1 LKINILISS
10 LVYTTQNLL
19 EKYAGGNLVEETFPG
34 LKPSSNWPV
43 SLDDLLTRLNSLSLE
58 EMFHQP
64 FDLEGKFQSEAEV
77 YIQRQL
83 NYVKSLQDQQDY
95 ELQKDYASKA
105 LQAYI
110 SLVMLQGSQLK
121 MIECLDY
128 LKKLQQEH
136 SALFEE
142 TFSVSIKNSEFIIKQ
157 ILEYFSGVITYPI
170 LRNYSINE
178 FFTISKNILFAA
190 NKYSFSQCTSIT
202 SDTNGKYLYIILSG
216 INGGM
221 FKIGTGYDNTEKGKV
236 YAHKTLVESEDM
248 YQWVFC
254 KGKLYVKQGSKE
266 FGYVTKLNSET
277 FENEGRIK
285 LIFPESS
292 QHSVIKK
299 KNENYVLLSDG
310 HTLSVVLLEPVLNP
324 EMKEPPKEDKQINHP
339 IDEDEDDD
347 EFSDDGRPRDTI
359 KRELSDVYTYINLM
373 LYSYD
378 VELSSNSKVDTK
390 KEFLINEL
398 LETFSCFY
406 NKEECYKALAINN
419 WDFEKAALYLI
430 DHGQKVREPLLI
442 PEKSL
447 LLFQTKLEGVAKL
460 HSKSEFKALKNSIID
475 VSQYDLFKW
484 VITKDNIIAYK
495 LKEGTSYVFSRD
507 ANKVKDYKIK
517 FESKQDLVDINVNVN
532 VNQPHEGY
540 SEYIVKGTYIITI
553 NSATLNKYDYSMCYN
568 IQTQNYYLISSNNL
582 ISQSILVSNTFQ
594 DQQINFENNL
604 LGELGYSSIENFK
617 NTFIETSQKFESFYN
632 NFYDFF
638 LLIETKRQSLYWKF
652 RNWNYFYTTY
662 FNNCYNIYRDFGG
675 KDSNKLISLCKIISP
690 RIEKTRRI
698 NEILLMRQLGENIVD
713 NYDLDFENKGQEKS
727 HLKDSTKKI
736 GIPSGAENVN
746 WCSWGFT
753 NKIIL
758 QKKIAGVEGDEI
770 LPADKKFGICLENKK
785 DYFMCVEG
793 NAKNLENILNLIKD
807 AFKNKNNSEI
817 GLIKSL
823 YYLYFWV
830 RSSDNSLL
838 LSNLGDKKKTD
849 SFINKTLTYLCNLL
863 REIFESSENLKIKN
877 LIIANI
883 ISGWEILCYDLN
895 SQIEWFNKLL
905 KLDSNISS
913 INNSNSKL
921 EDNLLVL
928 IEGKISPMEVLIQK
942 LILQGKNYNLNLIN
956 KVSSIK
962 YYQFYYEGG
971 NYYGLPLATTLNP
984 KAFQFPFYWVLYGY
998 SFKLSHDIKF
1008 ILKSEKENQK
1018 EETILKESC
1027 IVNDYK
1033 NNLYSYGGS
1042 TFKVREEKIKNEI
1055 FDMINFSKRSIN
1067 SMMVDKDLDIDNQEE
1082 ISQLLKSRSEEF
1094 WQLITNEILECK
1106 PNSIHLL
1113 KYLAFSFNYIIG
1125 DMNENI
1131 EFTIPDGYSRLD
1143 KAIEYYW
1150 NRIFTFVIKNLDFA
1164 INLIKKSFEDVD
1176 LKIEEKNNI
1185 FFKNK
1190 KLILMYTSSILNFIF
1205 NRMSAYPMK
1214 LFEEYQEKLFSLL
1227 TELTKV
1233 FMENKDMFNL
1243 FSILKN
1249 YTSGGF
1255 QSEGEKNFE
1264 YSFNVNEPAQI
1275 YEKINFAG
1283 SSAVVVEIDTK
1294 SSGEKPNYDLI
1305 FISEEHSYLNQ
1316 RANSNNNYANFGT
1329 CFLMKLSSTNTK
1341 RLFLPGQEIKI
1352 MTNNDWE
1359 YGRGRKISTQA
1370 KTGVKSVL
1378 KLKCYPY
1385 RNILYI
1391 YPFNAECHIKNF
1403 LLKNEMNLNDL
1414 HLWLELLNDIDFFSV
1429 YIIKK
1434 MIKSTEQMKEEKC
1447 LSENSIAN
1455 IVKLGLTK
1463 YEEKD
1468 ISDLVIDYIQQK
1480 KFKKIIE
1487 ADKVIDKLGDKT
1499 GVKPEEKKINQ
1510 QVKENALVTYVES
1523 HINSFNPKIKPYIE
1537 EVISKLKET
1546 EENKSIDFSNLL
1558 LFKFKSKIRELIPEP
1573 QNYTRLKLLPSFNSQ
1588 MKSLWTVSE
1597 LSFILTILYHTDSLT
1612 DAFKWITEENPP
1624 TSSVEKYEKYINPQY
1639 EFFGKKL
1646 NSLLTWMSSRV
1657 QYMKD
1662 TFDSIKI
1669 YSELIV
1675 ENNNQ
1680 FMQNIKELVIQKI
1693 KVLEEEKLKE
1703 KEGAKSE
1710 TQIQEKKKKEP
1721 KTKPQSEINLATK
1734 TINFKKKSNVKRL
1747 FQELPPKKKKE
1758 SKGGLK
1764 DIISAKEVIPKNEEE
1779 VKCTP
1784 TPTPTTLIENLD
1796 SLSLDQ
1802 LFEKYSAMKL
1812 EFINKENIKKLKE
1825 DIKSKIEADVKEAYF
1840 GNIEK
1845 LRNVCEINE
1854 LSFSESNLSDS
1865 LKSYTNFILSKL
1877 SKIYNFEQFENCTEM
1892 NLDEV
1897 YNNIYHDSPYAMI
1910 AEYVLEKLFF
1920 LLELNQDSSIN
1931 EKIDSNNT
1939 SMVSTPKGRSMT
1951 KKITFEMKDSKELSR
1966 QGSQSITPRHDSN
1979 NMNYVV
1985 ESFRKVKRWENEDE
1999 LNGVPSPHQN
2009 LIRGIFNWIYK
2020 SPDTNLI
2027 RNLMNQQN
2035 SRLKIREIGMKN
2047 LMRLTGDSLYNHLS
2061 KISYNII
2068 GALTLSL
2075 KNSITNGL
2083 EAVVRSIDIKYKEL
2097 ENILIYYVQFYNNE
2111 INNLLTVPKSQ
2122 ISNYCYLP
2130 DNKIKPSHE
2139 LFIIHK
2145 IKNLNLLLSDIN
2157 IILSYMTSIPCES
2170 SSFPLSLIQN
2180 FIQRSLKIIIYEETK
2195 NNSKVIRM
2203 ILDFTENLKSA
2214 LGKFITFSKNSGNHT
2229 VTDYIIEGLFSSLDL
2244 VINDCDNQVVLIS
2257 NLLDI
2262 IYHIVLY
2269 LNHMNYQ
2276 NSFCKGVERL
2286 FALIMNSETPEI
2298 ISLSCRIAKLFLKN
2312 LDLSGKSTENISLI
2326 NSLYEKLGKIWT
2338 FQNRPVSK
2346 VQRNKKYNLIVQMN
2360 SPEIEYL
2367 FLVKALYYWEESHP
2381 TKLSSY
2387 KYSNITSSIEEEFSK
2402 NEFKVVTHKGRE
2414 ITYFNPL
2421 KSKLKKT
2428 HALEAVL
2435 NKRFELI
2442 RKETAELNVFLKA
2455 IRAKKE
2461 KEERMRQEEQLKKEK
2476 TEEAKKTETENLST
2490 GANLLLAAFNEL
2502 VENVENNIL
2511 NIATSTEEKNKEP
2524 EQKQEEKV
2532 QKLTEEEI
2540 LEKLNINK
2548 LKEDYLNRIIEH
2560 IKIAEKIGESASVR
2574 GFSLI
2579 ECRLNKEEAE
2589 SFTNLIYKSFYRLL
2603 PDIPNE
2609 NSIQYYNSIEQ
2620 PKEVQNLIDDNLL
2633 FPKFA
2638 DKDLLLPGCTHI
2650 LKETTKPY
2658 LNVSLVESHVYT
2670 KLDKTFKAVSE
2681 IFSKMSD
2688 DSQRRNFST
2697 NLNDA
2702 SLSEKILNEKHVSGN
2717 SMSTIMDDLMS
2728 LLYHTVESGNN
2739 YENEFIKKLKDSL
2752 KMINSQDWVN
2762 LDNQNKQSIL
2772 GLLIVCSGFFK
2783 ILKPGC
2789 KAIFNDNPEEICKIV
2804 AGGHG
2809 SGRTSVSVIFLKDKQ
2824 GKIEKV
2830 NINSLKKISYND
2842 YVLNLINIRDLM
2854 NSAIEIYSIEKEN
2867 SDPINRSI
2875 LLYILKIL
2883 TNFDFTEDFAF
2894 DINKDS
2900 VAKLIK
2906 LLKEMTEDS
2915 KWIVNREISEVEYM
2929 DSWERLYSKL
2939 DNHSELFY
2947 SPAVTMKQLGV
2958 EQVQVSKQ
2966 QNNPPSN
2973 EENDLISK
2981 FTLPDSTYISH
2992 LPQLVDMSKSTLAL
3006 KNIQTFERYTVEEI
3020 FNYCKSNYR
3029 DYEYQMSLSQI
3040 RYHLSVGDIASAKGD
3055 ISAIFDGT
3063 KVPSHM
3069 PLPREHRDMREVFK
3083 EECYPNNFYL
3093 LKLSSRVVRDTGIKH
3108 LIKQSS
3114 MGLNEVPVLL
3124 LLVDNSVNQSL
3135 VMYNDYE
3142 YSKIH
3147 TFWVNTDHL
3156 MLLENQM
3163 KLPATSFTH
3172 DYLSCEYLMIDRS
3185 IKKYYAKNV
3194 LTNLERSLL
3203 LNGQIDKLEELEEYI
3218 NLVTWQNYK
3227 YNPINGVFRNFKN
3240 YIQIKKE
3247 TEESNDL
3254 VLKRMI
3260 SSKNKNLTIE
3270 TGNQTTDINQILS
3283 ALNSQPIQI
3292 DVFSNSTSKY
3302 SKSTY
3307 KKKIEEIEKLLND
3320 LKINNQETVTLLKDW
3335 CLGKFGDL
3343 NKSFVKIKIP
3353 NLFAEYMR
3361 QFKEGEK
3368 KSAFKIGNMG
3378 NKLLALHEL
3387 YDIDLNN
3394 FSGVVLSFDKTALL
3408 GPNAK
3413 LSFYSDPYGEHLI
3426 HEIIAVK
3433 NTRNNLESVVFNQP
3447 RVWLYYTPGTRA
3459 FYIHDWYVQSRD
3471 SELPCNLTFVPY
3483 TWSSLIW
3490 LTDYCTSN
3498 LFKNQNLESLDTF
3511 QGFTSKL
3518 LNLCTSLSLPAEI
3531 QMNIFNITNRVIM
3544 KGIKYVSM
3552 LEHMSLVNTHEMSIY
3567 EKFNIIGVDEMSVI
3581 QLIKNIDNCHSNET
3595 KEKSFSSSY
3604 VVNGVEIILSI
3615 LAGIKESYV
3624 TLEMYFKENFD
3635 YSLPLWIEAIIKL
3648 GQFLNFLQ
3656 GSSSL
3661 ENNLMREIKD
3671 ELSVYN
3677 MKQFNNIFVLG
3688 NIPASTSD
3696 QDIRI
3701 QVENILSTHNAKIV
3715 DKHKDIQIINSQDGL
3730 SKSVVFLTDGY
3741 NVDSLKEMVEE
3752 TVVEPESSL
3761 WQCAFCEMENDMENE
3776 MCIFCEREKTVKV
3789 KEAQPKKKG
3798 LIRMEAYNY
3807 TVSDIISSI
3816 KNSLKNNDVLSSY
3829 TVKELVEKKQGEEF
3843 SQVQTEI
3850 KTEVKP
3856 VEKLEEVEN
3865 KTKETETS
3873 EVVST
3878 TLTENQKLENLEKV
3892 ETQTYQEITKKNILT
3907 INSGDEYTSN
3917 PNLED
3922 LINKFLKI
3930 RFAYYLSDKEFFTS
3944 HMKHIRCIPKLQD
3957 EINLINSFAVF
3968 TDSLQSNEEVSLLIN
3983 DVKLDKA
3990 GDLFS
3995 STNFIKLYKKLES
4008 HEIDLWMDNMRVA
4021 DKEWNEINI
4030 STMEK
4035 IRELIDMLICK
4046 ETNLNFVLP
4055 VSSIRF
4061 IPDRF
4066 NSLNHT
4072 GNIVLENNYPELLK
4086 YPLSFIRFYWSIIR
4100 YFNSCLLAALP
4111 FIKPP
4116 DMYAANENLE
4126 DKDYINIPFPKSIS
4140 MFLSSAKGITFS
4152 YTKSNLIREVI
4163 ASTEYSEEVVQ
4174 IPSFKFERLQ
4184 IVNNLQKSDQKS
4196 EFNKQP
4202 SFIRQGGEAE
4212 EYEEPSDEKELK
4224 NEESMFLQAYEQAKD
4239 LDPAFFRSKKAP
4251 GDPHI
4256 GFKVEFKGEYVQGIG
4271 GPYRQFFSDISLEL
4285 QPKDYKNKKALRLL
4299 YPSSNNQA
4307 QKIDYKDKFV
4317 FTPGYN
4323 NNTALNHY
4331 EFLGILM
4338 GICIRTGV
4346 HVTLDLCSMIW
4357 KKIVK

>member
-1 LKINILISS
+1 
-10 LVYTTQNLL
+10 
-19 EKYAGGNLVEETFPG
+19 
-34 LKPSSNWPV
+34 
-43 SLDDLLTRLNSLSLE
+43 
-58 EMFHQP
+58 MFHQP
-64 FDLEGKFQSEAEV
+64 FDLEAKFQSEAEV
-77 YIQRQL
+77 YIERQL
-83 NYVKSLQDQQDY
+83 NYIKSHKDQSDY

-110 SLVMLQGSQLK
+110 SLIMLQGSQLK
-121 MIECLDY
+121 MINCLDF
-128 LKKLQQEH
+128 LKKLQQYH
-136 SALFEE
+136 SVLFDEIF
-142 TFSVSIKNSEFIIKQ
+142 TSSIKNSEFILKQ
-157 ILEYFSGVITYPI
+157 ILEYFSGVIVYPI

-190 NKYSFSQCTSIT
+190 NKYTFSQCTSIT
-202 SDTNGKYLYIILSG
+202 SDTNGKYLFIILSG

-221 FKIGTGYDNTEKGKV
+221 FKIGTGYDNTEKGRI
-236 YAHKTLVESEDM
+236 YAHKTLTESEDM

-254 KGKLYVKQGSKE
+254 KEKLYVKQGSKD
-266 FGYVTKLNSET
+266 FGYVTKLNSEN

-285 LIFPESS
+285 LIFPEPS

-299 KNENYVLLSDG
+299 KNENYILLSDG
-310 HTLSVVLLEPVLNP
+310 QILSVILLEPVLNP
-324 EMKEPPKEDKQINHP
+324 EMKEPLKEDVQLINS
-339 IDEDEDDD
+339 IEEDEED
-347 EFSDDGRPRDTI
+347 EFSEDGRQRETI
-359 KRELSDVYTYINLM
+359 KRQLSDVYSCINLM

-378 VELSSNSKVDTK
+378 VELNSNSKVDSK
-390 KEFLINEL
+390 KEFLIKEL

-406 NKEECYKALAINN
+406 NKEECYKALSINN

-442 PEKSL
+442 PERSI

-475 VSQYDLFKW
+475 VSQFDLFKW

-495 LKEGTSYVFSRD
+495 FKEGTSFVFSRD
-507 ANKVKDYKIK
+507 QNMVKDYKIK
-517 FESKQDLVDINVNVN
+517 FELNQDSAGIQLSGNLQSHNDF
-532 VNQPHEGY
+532 
-540 SEYIVKGTYIITI
+540 SEYTVKGTYITTL
-553 NSATLNKYDYSMCYN
+553 NSAYLNKYDYSMCYN
-568 IQTQNYYLISSNNL
+568 ILTQNYYMISSNNL
-582 ISQSILVSNTFQ
+582 ISQSVIVSNTFQ
-594 DQQINFENNL
+594 DQQINLEKNL
-604 LGELGYSSIENFK
+604 LSELGYSSFDDFKINFIEN
-617 NTFIETSQKFESFYN
+617 SQKFCSFYN
-632 NFYDFF
+632 HFYDLF
-638 LLIETKRQSLYWKF
+638 LLIESKRQGLYWKY
-652 RNWNYFYTTY
+652 RNWNYFYTSY
-662 FNNCYNIYRDFGG
+662 YNNCFNFYRDFGG
-675 KDSNKLISLCKIISP
+675 KESSRLISLCKIISP
-690 RIEKTRRI
+690 RIEKTRKI
-698 NEILLMRQLGENIVD
+698 NESLLMRQLGEYIVN
-713 NYDLDFENKGQEKS
+713 NYDLDLENKIQEKS
-727 HLKDSTKKI
+727 QLKDSTKKS
-736 GIPSGAENVN
+736 GIPSAAENVN
-746 WCSWGFT
+746 WSSWGYN
-753 NKIIL
+753 NKVIL
-758 QKKIAGVEGDEI
+758 QKKSGQNESQDTKEI
-770 LPADKKFGICLENKK
+770 QPSEKKFGVYLENKN

-793 NAKNLENILNLIKD
+793 DSNSLENILCLINESQ
-807 AFKNKNNSEI
+807 KNKSDS
-817 GLIKSL
+817 GLIKNL
-823 YYLYFWV
+823 YYLYFWI
-830 RSSDNSLL
+830 RSGDNSLL
-838 LSNLGDKKKTD
+838 LPNLGDKKKTD
-849 SFINKTLTYLCNLL
+849 YFLNKTLPNLYTL
-863 REIFESSENLKIKN
+863 LEEIFESSQNPKINNLVISN
-877 LIIANI
+877 V
-883 ISGWEILCYDLN
+883 ISGWEIICYDLN
-895 SQIEWFNKLL
+895 TQIKWFDKIL
-905 KLDSNISS
+905 KLDTNIPPTTF
-913 INNSNSKL
+913 NSNSKL
-921 EDNLLVL
+921 ENNLQLL
-928 IEGKISPMEVLIQK
+928 IEGKISPMEVLTNK
-942 LILQGKNYNLNLIN
+942 LISQGKNYNMNLID
-956 KVSSIK
+956 KISSIK

-971 NYYGLPLATTLNP
+971 NYYGVPLTTNLNP
-984 KAFQFPFYWVLYGY
+984 KAFQYPFHWLLYGN
-998 SFKLSHDIKF
+998 SFKLSHDIKLT
-1008 ILKSEKENQK
+1008 LKSEKENPK
-1018 EETILKESC
+1018 EESVLKENC
-1027 IVNDYK
+1027 IVYNDYK
-1033 NNLYSYGGS
+1033 NSLYSYGGS
-1042 TFKVREEKIKNEI
+1042 TFKVREEKTKHEI
-1055 FDMINFSKRSIN
+1055 FEITNFSKRSLN
-1067 SMMVDKDLDIDNQEE
+1067 CMMVDKRLENLDE
-1082 ISQLLKSRSEEF
+1082 ISERLKFQSEEF
-1094 WQLITNEILECK
+1094 WQLITNEISLCK
-1106 PNSIHLL
+1106 PNSIYLL
-1113 KYLAFSFNYIIG
+1113 RYLAFSFNFIIG

-1143 KAIEYYW
+1143 KAIEYYYT
-1150 NRIFTFVIKNLDFA
+1150 RIFTFVTKNLDFA
-1164 INLIKKSFEDVD
+1164 INLIKRSFEVEDR
-1176 LKIEEKNNI
+1176 KHIEINISQDNSNI

-1190 KLILMYTSSILNFIF
+1190 KLIFMYISSILNFIF
-1205 NRMSAYPMK
+1205 NRMSAYPVK
-1214 LFEEYQEKLFSLL
+1214 LFQKYQEKLFTLL
-1227 TELTKV
+1227 TELTQV
-1233 FMENKDMFNL
+1233 FMQDKDMFNL

-1275 YEKINFAG
+1275 YEKINFPG
-1283 SSAVVVEIDTK
+1283 SSGIVVEIDTK
-1294 SSGEKPNYDLI
+1294 SAGTSEKPNYDLI
-1305 FISEEHSYLNQ
+1305 FISEEHSYSNL

-1329 CFLMKLSSTNTK
+1329 CFLMKLSNTNTK

-1359 YGRGRKISTQA
+1359 YGRGRKISTGN
-1370 KTGVKSVL
+1370 KSSVKSVL

-1385 RNILYI
+1385 KNILYI
-1391 YPFNAECHIKNF
+1391 YPFTAESSIKNF

-1429 YIIKK
+1429 LIIKK
-1434 MIKSTEQMKEEKC
+1434 MIKSTEQIKEEKC
-1447 LSENSIAN
+1447 LSDNSIAN
-1455 IVKLGLTK
+1455 IVKLGLTN
-1463 YEEKD
+1463 YEEKN

-1487 ADKVIDKLGDKT
+1487 FDKISDKLV
-1499 GVKPEEKKINQ
+1499 VKKEKSSEIKNIETSNKEPQIKQSRVVAYNEINIQNLNSKI
-1510 QVKENALVTYVES
+1510 KIYVEE
-1523 HINSFNPKIKPYIE
+1523 I
-1537 EVISKLKET
+1537 ISKLKEISG
-1546 EENKSIDFSNLL
+1546 ENMISSTVGLDFSNLL

-1573 QNYTRLKLLPSFNSQ
+1573 QNYSRLKLLPSFNTN

-1597 LSFILTILYHTDSLT
+1597 LTFILTLLYHTDSLNE
-1612 DAFKWITEENPP
+1612 AFKWITEE
-1624 TSSVEKYEKYINPQY
+1624 SSSNATVEKYEKFINPQY

-1675 ENNNQ
+1675 ENNNL

-1703 KEGAKSE
+1703 KSE
-1710 TQIQEKKKKEP
+1710 LKCEMGGFNPKKKT
-1721 KTKPQSEINLATK
+1721 KTKIKSQEISSNLATK
-1734 TINFKKKSNVKRL
+1734 TVNFKKKSNVKRL

-1758 SKGGLK
+1758 TKTVVKENSDINSKELNYTGN
-1764 DIISAKEVIPKNEEE
+1764 SKNEEDAKFSE
-1779 VKCTP
+1779 KEETP
-1784 TPTPTTLIENLD
+1784 INLD
-1796 SLSLDQ
+1796 MLSLDQ
-1802 LFEKYSAMKL
+1802 LFEKYSSMKL
-1812 EFINKENIKKLKE
+1812 EFINKENIKKLKD
-1825 DIKSKIEADVKEAYF
+1825 DIKSKIEADVKEAYY

-1877 SKIYNFEQFENCTEM
+1877 SKFYSFEQFENCSVM

-1897 YNNIYHDSPYAMI
+1897 YNNIYHDSPYAI
-1910 AEYVLEKLFF
+1910 ISEYVLEKLFF
-1920 LLELNQDSSIN
+1920 LLELNQDCSIN
-1931 EKIDSNNT
+1931 DKTESKAT
-1939 SMVSTPKGRSMT
+1939 TPKGRSIN
-1951 KKITFEMKDSKELSR
+1951 KKINFDTRESKELSR
-1966 QGSQSITPRHDSN
+1966 QGSQSITPRQDN

-1985 ESFRKVKRWENEDE
+1985 DSFKKVKRWDNDEE
-1999 LNGVPSPHQN
+1999 LNGISSPHQN
-2009 LIRGIFNWIYK
+2009 LIKGIFNWIYK

-2027 RNLMNQQN
+2027 RSLMNQQHV
-2035 SRLKIREIGMKN
+2035 RLKVREIGLKN
-2047 LMRLTGDSLYNHLS
+2047 LMRLTNDSLYNNFS

-2068 GALTLSL
+2068 GAITLSL
-2075 KNSITNGL
+2075 KNSISNGL
-2083 EAVVRSIDIKYKEL
+2083 ESVGRSIDIKYKDL
-2097 ENILIYYVQFYNNE
+2097 ENILIFYVQFYNNE
-2111 INNLLTVPKSQ
+2111 INNLLTVPKSV

-2130 DNKIKPSHE
+2130 DTKIKQNHE

-2157 IILSYMTSIPCES
+2157 IILSYMTSIPSES
-2170 SSFPLSLIQN
+2170 SSFPLIIIQN

-2195 NNSKVIRM
+2195 NNPKVIRM

-2312 LDLSGKSTENISLI
+2312 LDLSGKSPENILLI

-2338 FQNRPVSK
+2338 FQNHQENK
-2346 VQRNKKYNLIVQMN
+2346 VYKNKKYNIIVQMN
-2360 SPEIEYL
+2360 SPEIDYL
-2367 FLVKALYYWEESHP
+2367 FLVKALFYWEEKHP
-2381 TKLSSY
+2381 TKLSAY
-2387 KYSNITSSIEEEFSK
+2387 KYSSSCIKTSQEEEFSK

-2435 NKRFELI
+2435 TKRFEML
-2442 RKETAELNVFLKA
+2442 RKETAELNVLLKA

-2461 KEERMRQEEQLKKEK
+2461 KEERLRQEEQMKKEQ
-2476 TEEAKKTETENLST
+2476 TEEVKKTESQDLLS

-2511 NIATSTEEKNKEP
+2511 NISTTEEKIKEP
-2524 EQKQEEKV
+2524 KPSKQPKEPKKEERIF
-2532 QKLTEEEI
+2532 TEEEI
-2540 LEKLNINK
+2540 LEKLNLNK
-2548 LKEDYLNRIIEH
+2548 LKEDYLTRITEH
-2560 IKIAEKIGESASVR
+2560 IKIAEKIGEAASLR
-2574 GFSLI
+2574 GFCII
-2579 ECRLNKEEAE
+2579 ECRLTKEEAE
-2589 SFTNLIYKSFYRLL
+2589 SFTNLFYKSFYRLL

-2609 NSIQYYNSIEQ
+2609 NCINYPINTEQ
-2620 PKEVQNLIDDNLL
+2620 LKENLIDDNLL

-2658 LNVSLVESHVYT
+2658 LNVTLVESQVYT
-2670 KLDKTFKAVSE
+2670 KLDKTFKSVSE
-2681 IFSKMSD
+2681 IFSKTND
-2688 DSQRRNFST
+2688 ESQRRNFST

-2702 SLSEKILNEKHVSGN
+2702 SLPKILNEKYVSGN
-2717 SMSTIMDDLMS
+2717 SMSVIMDDLMS

-2752 KMINSQDWVN
+2752 KMINSQNWTN

-2772 GLLIVCSGFFK
+2772 GLLIMCSGFFK

-2789 KAIFNDNPEEICKIV
+2789 KAIFNDNPEDICKIV

-2809 SGRTSVSVIFLKDKQ
+2809 SGRSAVSVIFLKDKQ
-2824 GKIEKV
+2824 AKIEKV
-2830 NINSLKKISYND
+2830 NINSLKKLSYND
-2842 YVLNLINIRDLM
+2842 YVLNLINIRDLI
-2854 NSAIEIYSIEKEN
+2854 NTTIEIYAIEKEN
-2867 SDPINRSI
+2867 SDSINRSI
-2875 LLYILKIL
+2875 LLFLLKIL

-2900 VAKLIK
+2900 LAKLIK
-2906 LLKEMTEDS
+2906 ILKEMTEDS
-2915 KWIVNREISEVEYM
+2915 RWIVNREISEVEYM
-2929 DSWERLYSKL
+2929 DSWERLFSKL
-2939 DNHSELFY
+2939 DSHSDLFY
-2947 SPAVTMKQLGV
+2947 SPALTMQSLGV
-2958 EQVQVSKQ
+2958 QIADESNSKQ
-2966 QNNPPSN
+2966 QKEQKDLKELNDHINPHSN

-2992 LPQLVDMSKSTLAL
+2992 LPQLLDMSKSTLAL

-3040 RYHLSVGDIASAKGD
+3040 RYHLSVGDIASAKLD

-3063 KVPSHM
+3063 KVPPHM

-3135 VMYNDYE
+3135 VLYNDYE

-3147 TFWVNTDHL
+3147 SFWVSTDHL
-3156 MLLENQM
+3156 MLLENQL

-3172 DYLSCEYLMIDRS
+3172 DNLSCEYLMIDTS
-3185 IKKYYAKNV
+3185 LKKYYAKNV

-3203 LNGQIDKLEELEEYI
+3203 LNGEIDKLEELEEYL

-3240 YIQIKKE
+3240 FIQIKKE

-3254 VLKRMI
+3254 LLKRMV
-3260 SSKNKNLTIE
+3260 SSKNKNITIE
-3270 TGNQTTDINQILS
+3270 TGSQLTDLNQILS

-3292 DVFSNSTSKY
+3292 DIFSNNSSKNST
-3302 SKSTY
+3302 STY

-3320 LKINNQETVTLLKDW
+3320 LKINNQETVSLLKDW
-3335 CLGKFGDL
+3335 CLDKFKDL
-3343 NKSFVKIKIP
+3343 DKSFKKIKIQ
-3353 NLFAEYMR
+3353 NLFAEYM
-3361 QFKEGEK
+3361 QTMNHFKEGEK

-3394 FSGVVLSFDKTALL
+3394 FSGMVLSFDKTALL

-3483 TWSSLIW
+3483 HWSCLIW
-3490 LTDYCTSN
+3490 LTDYCTSF
-3498 LFKNQNLESLDTF
+3498 LFKNKNLESLDTF

-3518 LNLCTSLSLPAEI
+3518 LNLSTSLSLPAEI

-3552 LEHMSLVNTHEMSIY
+3552 LEHMGLVNTHEMSIY
-3567 EKFNIIGVDEMSVI
+3567 EKFNIIGVDEISVI
-3581 QLIKNIDNCHSNET
+3581 QLIKNIDSCHSNET

-3624 TLEMYFKENFD
+3624 TLEMYIKENFD

-3656 GSSSL
+3656 GSSTL

-3677 MKQFNNIFVLG
+3677 MKQFNNIFVLS
-3688 NIPASTSD
+3688 NIPLQIPD

-3701 QVENILSTHNAKIV
+3701 QVENILTTHNAKIV
-3715 DKHKDIQIINSQDGL
+3715 DREKDIQIINSKDGL

-3752 TVVEPESSL
+3752 ALVEEVQSSL

-3776 MCIFCEREKTVKV
+3776 LCIFCEREKVIKPKEV
-3789 KEAQPKKKG
+3789 KEKKKG

-3816 KNSLKNNDVLSSY
+3816 KNSLKNNDVLSNY
-3829 TVKELVEKKQGEEF
+3829 KVKELVQKKQSGDSAQ
-3843 SQVQTEI
+3843 SQSQPENLS
-3850 KTEVKP
+3850 KP
-3856 VEKLEEVEN
+3856 VE
-3865 KTKETETS
+3865 T
-3873 EVVST
+3873 
-3878 TLTENQKLENLEKV
+3878 QQLENLLSITEILSEIIIDTTLPLVVPEKS
-3892 ETQTYQEITKKNILT
+3892 ESQPEYEEKEITKKNTLI
-3907 INSGDEYTSN
+3907 INTGDEYSSN
-3917 PNLED
+3917 PALED

-3930 RFAYYLSDKEFFTS
+3930 RFAYYLSDKEFFTC
-3944 HMKHIRCIPKLQD
+3944 HMKHIKCIPKLQE
-3957 EINLINSFAVF
+3957 EINLLNSFAVIN
-3968 TDSLQSNEEVSLLIN
+3968 DSLQSNEEVSSLIN
-3983 DVKLDKA
+3983 DVKLDLA
-3990 GDLFS
+3990 GDLFT
-3995 STNFIKLYKKLES
+3995 STNFIKLFKKLES
-4008 HEIDLWMDNMRVA
+4008 HEIDLWMENMRVA
-4021 DKEWNEINI
+4021 EKEWAEINI

-4072 GNIVLENNYPELLK
+4072 KNIILENHNPELLN

-4184 IVNNLQKSDQKS
+4184 IVNNIEKSDLKLDFS
-4196 EFNKQP
+4196 KQP

-4212 EYEEPSDEKELK
+4212 ENEEISDEKELK

-4256 GFKVEFKGEYVQGIG
+4256 GFKVEFKGENVQGIG

-4285 QPKDYKNKKALRLL
+4285 QPKDYKNKKALKLL

-4346 HVTLDLCSMIW
+4346 HLTLDLCSLIW
-4357 KKIVK
+4357 KRIVKYQKIKYLFLF